1 MASRPRS
8 QTRMK
13 TKECDMCPPP
23 SRRHAPS
30 LSPQLPIRLS
40 RRGGSGEAGDGGPR
54 ATGFRTGLLGVPK
67 SRPCGR
73 RHHRRH
79 PRVRVPPR
87 RRHGSRGG
95 RAAPGFP
102 PHPPPPGPHRV
113 PAGAPRPPRPPGPG
127 CGSRSPP
134 EPLREARGGVC
145 VMGRGLGNGGAAW
158 EGPPE
163 PRSPTRPGSQPRPGH
178 PPFPPASPHGSR
190 YLPVHC
196 RTGQSFASKNRATQ
210 PASHTSGE
218 KMAARARR
226 KLPKVPERTGQR
238 AAAERAERSGARR
251 RETSGGAQGPGGVG
265 ASAVGCL
272 RLPARL
278 LPPSATYLLQWLA
291 GRPGFPSVGGVSR
304 TASSLHAPLCL
315 RLARAAGW
323 LPGSEVPSK
332 PELGSFHPHRSMPA
346 PVW

>member
-1 MASRPRS
+1 MPSS
-8 QTRMK
+8 L
-13 TKECDMCPPP
+13 PPP
-23 SRRHAPS
+23 RALPF
-30 LSPQLPIRLS
+30 PAAPIRLS

-54 ATGFRTGLLGVPK
+54 ATGFRTGLPGVPK
-67 SRPCGR
+67 SRSRGR
-73 RHHRRH
+73 RHRRH

-113 PAGAPRPPRPPGPG
+113 PAEAPRPPRPPGPG

-163 PRSPTRPGSQPRPGH
+163 PRSQTRPGSQPRPGH
-178 PPFPPASPHGSR
+178 PRLPPPSPHGPR

-196 RTGQSFASKNRATQ
+196 RTGQSFAPKNRATQ

-251 RETSGGAQGPGGVG
+251 RETNGGAQGPGGVG

-304 TASSLHAPLCL
+304 TASSLPAPLCL
-315 RLARAAGW
+315 RLARAAGLLRGSLHFT
-323 LPGSEVPSK
+323 LPTPSWVPSTHTGQSQ
-332 PELGSFHPHRSMPA
+332 PSLVTLSTLSA
-346 PVW
+346 PGKIHNNCIL

>member
-1 MASRPRS
+1 
-8 QTRMK
+8 
-13 TKECDMCPPP
+13 
-23 SRRHAPS
+23 
-30 LSPQLPIRLS
+30 
-40 RRGGSGEAGDGGPR
+40 
-54 ATGFRTGLLGVPK
+54 
-67 SRPCGR
+67 
-73 RHHRRH
+73 
-79 PRVRVPPR
+79 
-87 RRHGSRGG
+87 
-95 RAAPGFP
+95 
-102 PHPPPPGPHRV
+102 
-113 PAGAPRPPRPPGPG
+113 
-127 CGSRSPP
+127 
-134 EPLREARGGVC
+134 
-145 VMGRGLGNGGAAW
+145 MGRGLGNGGAAW

-163 PRSPTRPGSQPRPGH
+163 PRSQTRPGSQPRPGH
-178 PPFPPASPHGSR
+178 PRLPPPSPHGPR

-196 RTGQSFASKNRATQ
+196 RTGQSFAPKNRATQ

-315 RLARAAGW
+315 RLARAAGL
-323 LPGSEVPSK
+323 LPGSLHFTLPTPSWVPSTHTGQSQ
-332 PELGSFHPHRSMPA
+332 PQTADPLHPLSPRENT
-346 PVW
+346 